1 MSGRVKNKRHRLRP
15 ILEPMIAE
23 PKPPNIAPSP
33 NIPPEKNMTF
43 KVKSKTLI
51 WFTDGS

>member
-1 MSGRVKNKRHRLRP
+1 MSGSVKNKRHRLRP

-33 NIPPEKNMTF
+33 NIPPEKKHD
-43 KVKSKTLI
+43 KVKSKALI

>member
-1 MSGRVKNKRHRLRP
+1 MKVKIPARMIHPTMSGKVKNKRHRLRP

-33 NIPPEKNMTF
+33 NIPPEKKHDF
-43 KVKSKTLI
+43 
-51 WFTDGS
+51 